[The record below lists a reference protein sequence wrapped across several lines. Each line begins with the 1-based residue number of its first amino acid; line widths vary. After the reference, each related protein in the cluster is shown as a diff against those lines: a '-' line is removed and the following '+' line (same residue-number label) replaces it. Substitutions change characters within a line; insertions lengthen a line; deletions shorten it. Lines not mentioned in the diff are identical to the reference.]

1 MRPKSLVLYALIG
14 SIALS
19 ALIGIAVILFGDFG
33 ELAIKV
39 LLTTMTVTVTSILG
53 LACGA
58 YLETGRGKVIP
69 LAGIVLAL
77 VSGVLWV
84 ALVWNGTPH
93 ENFFARLLLSL
104 TLGAASCSHISLLSL
119 ARLDRRFM
127 WSRYAV
133 HAAVWLL
140 TAYLLYLIWNVDAI
154 DESTSRIIG
163 VLSIVIAALTIVTP
177 VFHKLSTAEY
187 GIDEI
192 DAEIEQ
198 LRMRIA
204 ELETR
209 RASVTAGQG

>member
-1 MRPKSLVLYALIG
+1 MRLKSLFLYALIG

-19 ALIGIAVILFGDFG
+19 AAIGIAVILFGDFG
-33 ELAIKV
+33 DLAVKV

-69 LAGIVLAL
+69 LIGIFLAL

-84 ALVWNGTPH
+84 ALVWMGTPN
-93 ENFFARLLLSL
+93 ETFFAKLLLSL

-127 WSRYAV
+127 WSRYAI
-133 HAAVWLL
+133 HIAVWVL

-154 DESTSRIIG
+154 NDSTSRIIG
-163 VLSIVIAALTIVTP
+163 VLSIVIAALTIATP
-177 VFHKLSTAEY
+177 VFHKLSGAEH
-187 GIDEI
+187 GVDGI
-192 DAEIEQ
+192 DAEIEK
-198 LRMRIA
+198 LRTRIA
-204 ELETR
+204 ELETK
-209 RASVTAGQG
+209 RAAVAAGQG